1 MKIPKPEF
9 TRSSA
14 LHTAVPALLSYGYA
28 LLGKPVYLRF
38 INALSI
44 FSILMVLL
52 PLSQHLFMPEN
63 RPFGMR
69 QNLGPSAK
77 LYQPT
82 PLEKLPSADQ
92 YLWPGLLLLF
102 ISIILA
108 FLY

>member
-1 MKIPKPEF
+1 MKIPKPEL
-9 TRSSA
+9 SKESV
-14 LHTAVPALLSYGYA
+14 LHTAVPVLLSIGYA

-38 INALSI
+38 INALSF

-77 LYQPT
+77 PYQPS
-82 PLEKLPSADQ
+82 PLEHLPSADG
-92 YLWPGLLLLF
+92 YLWPGLLLLL